1 MRKLFLTSLLIAG
14 ALLAGEDST
23 NYKDLTNMQNHYYEK
38 GYKEASKIYYRLGYE
53 KAIKNSIKALE
64 KYKAIIDAYEAG
76 KYYEKSGKLTY
87 PQMYRV
93 KDGENY
99 IIRIERPELKE
110 KMTYKDIL
118 MIPEFSSDLLA
129 DMDGFGS
136 TSENEMNAFNLVT
149 PIQEVNSAIAEV
161 RQFEI
166 ELPKTDKVKKI
177 LSNNGKVY
185 VSSPNSYKVLF
196 NDKNDYE
203 TFCKTVSGD
212 LKCDK
217 LFQE

>member
-1 MRKLFLTSLLIAG
+1 MRKLFLTSLLMAG

-53 KAIKNSIKALE
+53 KA
-64 KYKAIIDAYEAG
+64 IDAYEAG

>member
-1 MRKLFLTSLLIAG
+1 MKKIVLTSLMLAT
-14 ALLAGEDST
+14 ALFAGEDST

-64 KYKAIIDAYEAG
+64 KYKAQIEAYEAG
-76 KYYEKSGKLTY
+76 KYYEKNGKLTY

-99 IIRIERPELKE
+99 VIRIERPELKE
-110 KMTYKDIL
+110 KMTYQDII
-118 MIPEFSSDLLA
+118 MIPEFNSDLMA
-129 DMDGFGS
+129 DMDAP
-136 TSENEMNAFNLVT
+136 TPSENEMNAFNLVT

-161 RQFEI
+161 RQFEV

-185 VSSPNSYKVLF
+185 ISSPTSYKVIF

-212 LKCDK
+212 PQCEK
-217 LFQE
+217 LFLE